1 MSQTSS
7 TSRPSTFATIPSW
20 QMPRASK
27 SFQKPSWQQSDQHI
41 KHDQKW
47 SNMIKI
53 WSKRHTV
60 LQNIAHFLR
69 LLHHVA
75 SCCIMLHHVA
85 SCCIMLH
92 HVASCL
98 RGMDPVLSFL
108 ATSPA
113 PAPRLLIANA
123 GGQGQVPTKHLETK
137 WYRDI
142 QSVILSVQNLRI
154 WIRTCRLTNCKLSP
168 LLTNTPCCWG
178 DDLIVPLTV
187 PLIAPLAVP
196 VTIPLIFAFPT
207 FKVISQSSRPDIHWH
222 STYWSQWKS
231 LPVWKLGF
239 GGAASSQTFCKAVF
253 LCLCPILNFEQ
264 DFSEP

>member
-1 MSQTSS
+1 MSLHMSHVANLLHVQTIHLCHHSILADAKSIQKLPKAILAAIWS
-7 TSRPSTFATIPSW
+7 TYQTW
-20 QMPRASK
+20 SK
-27 SFQKPSWQQSDQHI
+27 MI
-41 KHDQKW
+41 KHDKD
-47 SNMIKI
+47 MIK
-53 WSKRHTV
+53 K
-60 LQNIAHFLR
+60 AHCATEHCTFPQT
-69 LLHHVA
+69 
-75 SCCIMLHHVA
+75 VA